1 MPRPLK
7 PIPRNQSEITQDSLP
22 QPYLNQG
29 RAISE
34 TVFSKNRGTDYSI
47 KNDTV
52 KDINIGLEDIDT
64 AILYYFENVIKPTV
78 IQNGQRIAVPVIY
91 GLPERWKSIQADGF
105 YRDKNGKGL
114 VPIIMFKRESV
125 TKNRSLGNKL
135 DGNKVLNYQVVGTK
149 FNKRNIYDNFSVL
162 TNRIPSEQYY
172 VSSVP
177 DYVDIEYSCVI
188 FTDFIEQNNKLIEA
202 IQFASDS
209 YWGDPS
215 RFKFKATIDVFS
227 TPILLEQGQDRAA
240 RSTFNIKIFGYIL
253 PDTVNKD
260 LATARSK
267 FYTKAQV
274 LFDLETVEGDIDR
287 LSVSGKPANNVIG
300 STSFIGGGNNYTSI
314 NILPS
319 DITYLDTNIS
329 KVASLVSD
337 GNTVIL
343 DNTAVLQPG
352 PLSSLPPTSVNS
364 FTFFING
371 QYISSDLVTLDE
383 NEGNVVLQFDTSSLG
398 YTLDNGDKII
408 AIGKFVS

>member
-364 FTFFING
+364 FTFFVNG

>member
-1 MPRPLK
+1 
-7 PIPRNQSEITQDSLP
+7 
-22 QPYLNQG
+22 
-29 RAISE
+29 
-34 TVFSKNRGTDYSI
+34 
-47 KNDTV
+47 
-52 KDINIGLEDIDT
+52 
-64 AILYYFENVIKPTV
+64 
-78 IQNGQRIAVPVIY
+78 
-91 GLPERWKSIQADGF
+91 
-105 YRDKNGKGL
+105 
-114 VPIIMFKRESV
+114 
-125 TKNRSLGNKL
+125 
-135 DGNKVLNYQVVGTK
+135 
-149 FNKRNIYDNFSVL
+149 
-162 TNRIPSEQYY
+162 
-172 VSSVP
+172 
-177 DYVDIEYSCVI
+177 
-188 FTDFIEQNNKLIEA
+188 
-202 IQFASDS
+202 
-209 YWGDPS
+209 
-215 RFKFKATIDVFS
+215 
-227 TPILLEQGQDRAA
+227 
-240 RSTFNIKIFGYIL
+240 L

-364 FTFFING
+364 FTFFVNG